1 MKHFVVGKIA
11 SCALAVAIVGSVWG
25 MMASK
30 AEAADYWVYTNSSG
44 VQYYVTSEK
53 SMFIPKMGNQHAY
66 VKLVYPDGYTA
77 ERDLGFGYSRNTT
90 KHLEIMNYTEK
101 PV

>member
-30 AEAADYWVYTNSSG
+30 AEAADYWVYT
-44 VQYYVTSEK
+44 QTSHTVN
-53 SMFIPKMGNQHAY
+53 GLCA
-66 VKLVYPDGYTA
+66 L
-77 ERDLGFGYSRNTT
+77 
-90 KHLEIMNYTEK
+90 
-101 PV
+101 